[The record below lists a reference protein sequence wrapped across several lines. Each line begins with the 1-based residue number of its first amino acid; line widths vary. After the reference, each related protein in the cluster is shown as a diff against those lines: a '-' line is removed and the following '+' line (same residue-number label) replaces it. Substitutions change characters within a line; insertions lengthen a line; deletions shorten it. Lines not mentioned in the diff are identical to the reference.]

1 MFSGPSSFVN
11 SVDTAFWIVM
21 IISVFFL
28 VVITFTMVFFVI
40 KYNRKR
46 SPKATNIHGNIPLE
60 ITWTLIPTLLVLV
73 MFYYGWIG
81 YKQMADIPKDAY
93 PINVTAQMWKWTFQ
107 YPNGVKADS
116 LFVPVNTDVKCN
128 LKSLDVNHS
137 FFIPA
142 FRVKKDVIPG
152 EKRDTWFRA
161 EKLGTYELTCAEYC
175 GLNHW
180 HMYTKVIVLPSDQ
193 FHNWLDNQAKTDSLN
208 NIKNAAKQQTDST
221 KTDKKN

>member
-1 MFSGPSSFVN
+1 
-11 SVDTAFWIVM
+11 
-21 IISVFFL
+21 
-28 VVITFTMVFFVI
+28 
-40 KYNRKR
+40 
-46 SPKATNIHGNIPLE
+46 
-60 ITWTLIPTLLVLV
+60 
-73 MFYYGWIG
+73 
-81 YKQMADIPKDAY
+81 
-93 PINVTAQMWKWTFQ
+93 MWKWTFQ